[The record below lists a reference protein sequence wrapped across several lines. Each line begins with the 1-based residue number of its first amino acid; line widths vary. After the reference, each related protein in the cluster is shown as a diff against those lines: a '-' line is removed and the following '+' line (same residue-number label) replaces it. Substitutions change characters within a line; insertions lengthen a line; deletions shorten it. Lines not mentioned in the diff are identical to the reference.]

1 MKQFI
6 GNGEIYELVERN
18 YCVYEHVN
26 KINGKKYIGMTK
38 NPKCRWRNNGY
49 AYRGCPHFWKAI
61 QKYGWDNFEHT
72 ILRKELTHM
81 EACELEIKLI
91 AEQET
96 IEKGYNLAEGGCEG
110 ETKTPEQL
118 LAQSEMMTNRNSIP
132 ELNPMTNGTV
142 IFGKTHP
149 YPSAVGVRVT
159 ERDGSIKEFV
169 SVNHCAR
176 HYNIPFTSMNRVL
189 SRKQP
194 YIPHKLS
201 ASKPNH
207 KAIEGYTF
215 ERTSKTKWGVEYELK
230 VPPSTLSGRRG
241 SDVIRN

>member
-1 MKQFI
+1 MVGKD
-6 GNGEIYELVERN
+6 

-38 NPKCRWRNNGY
+38 DPKSRWRSDGY
-49 AYRGCPHFWKAI
+49 EYRRCTHFWKAI

-96 IEKGYNLAEGGCEG
+96 IEKGYNLASGGNGGRLYQEHPRGMLGKSQTEYQKQVMREYMSEKNSNPETNPLTNGKVVWG
-110 ETKTPEQL
+110 ETHPHPRATTVEVIEKD
-118 LAQSEMMTNRNSIP
+118 
-132 ELNPMTNGTV
+132 GTV
-142 IFGKTHP
+142 RNFQT
-149 YPSAVGVRVT
+149 
-159 ERDGSIKEFV
+159 IKE
-169 SVNHCAR
+169 CGIY
-176 HYNIPFTSMNRVL
+176 YNIPFTSMRSIFN
-189 SRKQP
+189 RKQP

-207 KAIEGYTF
+207 KAIEGYIF

-230 VPPSTLSGRRG
+230 VPPSTLSGRR
-241 SDVIRN
+241 VN

>member
-1 MKQFI
+1 MLF
-6 GNGEIYELVERN
+6 RS
-18 YCVYEHVN
+18 
-26 KINGKKYIGMTK
+26 
-38 NPKCRWRNNGY
+38 
-49 AYRGCPHFWKAI
+49 

-72 ILRKELTHM
+72 VLRKGLTHS

-96 IEKGYNLAEGGCEG
+96 IEKGYNLATGGSVAI
-110 ETKTPEQL
+110 TTTPEQRKAHSL
-118 LAQSEMMTNRNSIP
+118 YMSRKNSNP
-132 ELNPMTNGTV
+132 ELNPMTNGAV
-142 IFGKTHP
+142 IYGKTHP

-230 VPPSTLSGRRG
+230 VPPSTLSGRG
-241 SDVIRN
+241 KLNG